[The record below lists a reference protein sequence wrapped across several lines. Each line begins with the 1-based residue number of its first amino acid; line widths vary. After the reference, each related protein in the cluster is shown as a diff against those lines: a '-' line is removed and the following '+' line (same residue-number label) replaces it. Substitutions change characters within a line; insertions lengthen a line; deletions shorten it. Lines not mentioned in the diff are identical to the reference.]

1 MTQIQYIADG
11 YNKNRE
17 RVVLWRLGNY
27 QYQLEVAGKNTNFTA
42 EYYDAL
48 ERFKTAVIEV
58 VEAPEDF
65 ATVA

>member
-1 MTQIQYIADG
+1 MSQLQYIADG

-48 ERFKTAVIEV
+48 ERFKGAVIEV

-65 ATVA
+65 GTVA

>member
-1 MTQIQYIADG
+1 MSQIQYIADG